1 LTPLLLLMSAMSTVR
16 PITTSFRPRGMLVW
30 LLAGLV
36 FALGL
41 LNAAPSLHE
50 RLHAHDH
57 ATVHNDAG
65 CAVTLF
71 AHGVTTPLDLPQV
84 NAPRTACIATLSTAP
99 DRLDLTSADHLHPP
113 GQAPP
118 LLG

>member
-1 LTPLLLLMSAMSTVR
+1 MSAMPHR
-16 PITTSFRPRGMLVW
+16 HLPTTSSFRPRGMLVW

-57 ATVHNDAG
+57 ATAHNDAG

-71 AHGVTTPLDLPQV
+71 AHGVTTPLDLPRIT
-84 NAPRTACIATLSTAP
+84 APRTACIATLAP
-99 DRLDLTSADHLHPP
+99 ASGRLDLTSADHLHPP

-118 LLG
+118 RLG